1 MNAEKY
7 VNLAVI
13 GFVLIFLMPGCA
25 NYGKFRLESGRAEK
39 MTIQEL
45 QENWD
50 DYSIYYADWRSVGWT
65 GGIIFDQKKDGKTL
79 VGDKWMK
86 VEDKETLSQVI
97 TSIEAK
103 NSYPRL
109 YQILG
114 PNDEFYGY
122 MYLGPR
128 RDNVNVFAKV
138 IDGNSLRVSDL
149 QPRIFGVR

>member
-1 MNAEKY
+1 MNAEKH
-7 VNLAVI
+7 VSLAVI
-13 GFVLIFLMPGCA
+13 GFVLIFLMSGCA
-25 NYGKFRLESGRAEK
+25 NYGKFRLESGQAEK

-50 DYSIYYADWRSVGWT
+50 DYSICYADWRSVGWT
-65 GGIIFDQKKDGKTL
+65 GGIIFDPKKDDKTL

-86 VEDKETLSQVI
+86 VEDEETLSQVI

-114 PNDEFYGY
+114 PNNEFYGY

-138 IDGNSLRVSDL
+138 IDSNSLRVSDL
-149 QPRIFGVR
+149 QPRILGVR

>member
-7 VNLAVI
+7 VNMAVI
-13 GFVLIFLMPGCA
+13 GFVLIFLMSGCA
-25 NYGKFRLESGRAEK
+25 NYGKLRLESGRAEK

-65 GGIIFDQKKDGKTL
+65 GGIIFDPKKDGKTL

-86 VEDKETLSQVI
+86 VEDKETLSQVVA
-97 TSIEAK
+97 SIEAK
-103 NSYPRL
+103 NRYPRL

-138 IDGNSLRVSDL
+138 IDSNSLRVSDL
-149 QPRIFGVR
+149 QPRILGVR

>member
-7 VNLAVI
+7 VNMAVI
-13 GFVLIFLMPGCA
+13 GFVLISLMSGCA

-65 GGIIFDQKKDGKTL
+65 GGIIFDPKKDGKTI
-79 VGDKWMK
+79 VADKWMK
-86 VEDKETLSQVI
+86 VENEETLSQVI
-97 TSIEAK
+97 ISIEAK
-103 NSYPRL
+103 NRYPRL

-114 PNDEFYGY
+114 PNDELYGY
-122 MYLGPR
+122 MYLGPSR
-128 RDNVNVFAKV
+128 HFVTVTAKV
-138 IDGNSLRVSDL
+138 IDSNSLGISDL
-149 QPRIFGVR
+149 QPPTSGVP

>member
-1 MNAEKY
+1 M
-7 VNLAVI
+7 NLAKLFKQTVI
-13 GFVLIFLMPGCA
+13 GFFLMFLMSGCA
-25 NYGKFRLESGRAEK
+25 NYGKLTLESGRPEK

-65 GGIIFDQKKDGKTL
+65 GGIIFDPKKDDKTL

-86 VEDKETLSQVI
+86 VEDQEALSRVI
-97 TSIEAK
+97 TSIQAR
-103 NSYPRL
+103 NPYPKL

-122 MYLGPR
+122 MYLGPN
-128 RDNVNVFAKV
+128 RDYVIMTLKV
-138 IDGNSLRVSDL
+138 IDGNSMKISDL
-149 QPRIFGVR
+149 QQRTLGVR

>member
-13 GFVLIFLMPGCA
+13 GFVLIFLMSGCA
-25 NYGKFRLESGRAEK
+25 NYGKFRLESGQAEK

-65 GGIIFDQKKDGKTL
+65 GGIIFDPKKDGKTL

-86 VEDKETLSQVI
+86 VEDEETLSQVI

-103 NSYPRL
+103 NRYPRL

-138 IDGNSLRVSDL
+138 IDSNSLRVSDL
-149 QPRIFGVR
+149 QPRILGVR

>member
-13 GFVLIFLMPGCA
+13 GFVLIFLMSGCA
-25 NYGKFRLESGRAEK
+25 NYGKFRLESGQAEK
-39 MTIQEL
+39 MTIQEFK
-45 QENWD
+45 ERWN

-65 GGIIFDQKKDGKTL
+65 GGIIFDPKRDGKTL

-97 TSIEAK
+97 ASIEAK
-103 NSYPRL
+103 NRYPRL

-114 PNDEFYGY
+114 PNNEFYGY

-128 RDNVNVFAKV
+128 RDSVNVFAKV
-138 IDGNSLRVSDL
+138 IDSNSLRVSDL
-149 QPRIFGVR
+149 QPRILGVR

>member
-7 VNLAVI
+7 VNMAVI
-13 GFVLIFLMPGCA
+13 GFVLIFLMSGCA
-25 NYGKFRLESGRAEK
+25 NYGKLRLQSGRAEK

-50 DYSIYYADWRSVGWT
+50 DFSIYYADWRSVGWT
-65 GGIIFDQKKDGKTL
+65 GGIIFDPKKDGKTL

-86 VEDKETLSQVI
+86 VEDEETLSQVI

-122 MYLGPR
+122 MYLGPSR
-128 RDNVNVFAKV
+128 HFVTVTAKV
-138 IDGNSLRVSDL
+138 IDSNSLWISDL
-149 QPRIFGVR
+149 QPPTSGVP

>member
-1 MNAEKY
+1 
-7 VNLAVI
+7 
-13 GFVLIFLMPGCA
+13 
-25 NYGKFRLESGRAEK
+25 

-65 GGIIFDQKKDGKTL
+65 GGIIFDPKKDGKTL

-86 VEDKETLSQVI
+86 VEDEETLSQVI

-109 YQILG
+109 YKVLG

-138 IDGNSLRVSDL
+138 IDSNSLRVSDL
-149 QPRIFGVR
+149 QPRILGVR

>member
-1 MNAEKY
+1 MNAEKH

-13 GFVLIFLMPGCA
+13 GFVLVFLISGCA

-50 DYSIYYADWRSVGWT
+50 DFSIYYADWRSVGWT
-65 GGIIFDQKKDGKTL
+65 GGIIFDPKKDGKTL

-97 TSIEAK
+97 ASIEAK
-103 NSYPRL
+103 NRYPRL

-114 PNDEFYGY
+114 PNNEFYGY

-128 RDNVNVFAKV
+128 RDSVNVFAKV
-138 IDGNSLRVSDL
+138 TDSNSLRVSDL
-149 QPRIFGVR
+149 QPRILGVR